1 LTGLT
6 PATSY
11 TIVVTPSNAV
21 GAGVS
26 ASITA
31 LTISSTVPGTP
42 TGVTA
47 TAGFSTTYGDT
58 ATVAWTAPA
67 LTGGAPITSYTVK
80 ATNTTTG
87 AVVTCTITGAG
98 SALCPALV
106 AGNSYA
112 VTVTANNVVGASV
125 ASTPAVVA
133 AFGNPPAVTGVTAVR
148 NANGLQVS
156 WTATATVFGAT
167 NSAVAVPVLGYIVNA
182 TDQLTG
188 AQFACGVNATY
199 GVVLAPA
206 VTCNIGGLT
215 VGSNYTVSVKAANL
229 LSGLSPA
236 ATVTALYNSL
246 TPEPIIATFSKVTA
260 TQKSV
265 SALSPVTKT
274 ALSGLISSIN
284 DGASITITGYGTTK
298 AIAQAR
304 ANAAASYLFNNGA
317 AVHITIKTVI
327 SKTVATALVTVTSN

>member
-1 LTGLT
+1 MERIRNL
-6 PATSY
+6 
-11 TIVVTPSNAV
+11 
-21 GAGVS
+21 
-26 ASITA
+26 
-31 LTISSTVPGTP
+31 
-42 TGVTA
+42 
-47 TAGFSTTYGDT
+47 FYGK
-58 ATVAWTAPA
+58 ATAPA
-67 LTGGAPITSYTVK
+67 VTGGVAITGYTVK

-87 AVVTCTITGAG
+87 AATTCTITGAA

-106 AGNSYA
+106 AGQNFA
-112 VTVTANNVVGASV
+112 VTVTANNAAGSSV
-125 ASTPAVVA
+125 AGSALA
-133 AFGNPPAVTGVTAVR
+133 ASFGNPKAVTGVTAVR
-148 NANGLQVS
+148 NALGLLVT
-156 WTATATVFGAT
+156 WTPTAGAFGA
-167 NSAVAVPVLGYIVNA
+167 VASTTEVPVLGYIVSA

-206 VTCNIGGLT
+206 VTCNIAGLT

-265 SALSPVTKT
+265 SALSPVAKT

-327 SKTVATALVTVTSN
+327 SKTVTTALVTVTSN